1 MTEKNASLR
10 LAESRQ
16 INRYYMALRCKLTR
30 VRNTAYDI

>member
-16 INRYYMALRCKLTR
+16 INRQFLLYS
-30 VRNTAYDI
+30 TAMQINARA